1 MAHALVVDDSRAVR
15 RLLAQS
21 LHGLGYEVTEAEN
34 GAVALHAL
42 HASPSPV
49 QLILTDWNMPEMNGL
64 DLLKAVRDTPEYGS
78 VPVLMITTET
88 EMNNIA
94 AALEAGANEYI
105 MKPFTQEILAD
116 KLRLAGAQV

>member
-42 HASPSPV
+42 QASPRPV
-49 QLILTDWNMPEMNGL
+49 QLILTDWNMPEMSGI
-64 DLLKAVRDTPEYGS
+64 DFIKAVRTNAATKALPASRVGY
-78 VPVLMITTET
+78 ET
-88 EMNNIA
+88 RVFRIRS
-94 AALEAGANEYI
+94 I
-105 MKPFTQEILAD
+105 QTIRWD
-116 KLRLAGAQV
+116 CSR